1 MFCLIYNLNMP
12 KANAVRYQRTE
23 KFIMV
28 ACYVNY
34 SGVSFGMAQYSANY
48 ITVTLSPSPAILLY
62 FPGVDDVTHQV
73 HGVAGVVFEKII

>member
-1 MFCLIYNLNMP
+1 MP

-48 ITVTLSPSPAILLY
+48 ITVTLSPSPTILLNLPSINY
-62 FPGVDDVTHQV
+62 ITHQV
-73 HGVAGVVFEKII
+73 HGVAGVVFEKVI